1 MLQLNYSYST
11 VWTQELIDSSNFHN
25 LVPESNQN
33 LPKKL
38 INPEDFGGLNSHE
51 EFILDQF
58 KVGGFIFD
66 SKFISENLITEG
78 NIEQIRNLN
87 LYK

>member
-1 MLQLNYSYST
+1 
-11 VWTQELIDSSNFHN
+11 

-38 INPEDFGGLNSHE
+38 INPEDFGGLNPHE

-66 SKFISENLITEG
+66 GKFISENLKCL
-78 NIEQIRNLN
+78 NNHSVNRNL
-87 LYK
+87 LYLSSQSGIYQEMVA